1 MNVTGLVITVS
12 LVGVVVIVVT
22 CVRMKV
28 FRDYRGLT
36 KTIRGCLADRLSAL
50 VGLLTVLIFVAT
62 SFILQRESDVTPLD
76 ISAFA
81 ISALLMGIVMA
92 LFTYSVRRLGI
103 RKSKRGVIGVAG
115 TIVAMLTSFS
125 P

>member
-1 MNVTGLVITVS
+1 MNVTDLFITVS
-12 LVGVVVIVVT
+12 LVGVVVIVVA

-28 FRDYRGLT
+28 FKDYRGLG
-36 KTIRGCLADRLSAL
+36 KTIRDCLVDRLSVM
-50 VGLLTVLIFVAT
+50 VGLLTVLIFVTT
-62 SFILQRESDVTPLD
+62 SFILQRESYVTPLD

-81 ISALLMGIVMA
+81 VSALLMGIVIA
-92 LFTYSVRRLGI
+92 FFTYSVKRIGI
-103 RKSKRGVIGVAG
+103 RKSKRGVLGVAG